1 MRMIFIFAVMLVAT
15 SGKTYGAQAY
25 DKFST
30 EADQCIRTAQMVRN
44 RKVFNTTETNPRA
57 FLSVA
62 DAKSYVEWSAPFGGE
77 ENLRCAETLRVY
89 IIKKKK

>member
-1 MRMIFIFAVMLVAT
+1 MRMIFIFIAMLGMT
-15 SGKTYGAQAY
+15 SSETHSAEPY
-25 DKFST
+25 DKFSL
-30 EADQCIRTAQMVRN
+30 EADLCIRTAQVVRN
-44 RKVFNTTETNPRA
+44 RKVFDTVETNPRA